1 MKTLLIVSHPELID
15 SSSQQYFLHSIKHW
29 NQVTIHHLEGIYP
42 DGKIDVVR
50 EQDLLKK
57 HDRILF
63 QFPFY
68 WYSSPPLLKHWQD
81 VVLEEGFAH
90 GSRRALAGKEFG
102 LILMIGLPER
112 EYQAGG
118 SELFTISEL
127 TKPFQAMAHKLGMVY
142 LRALP
147 IFQFAYMEEE
157 EKMDK
162 LIQYWQMLTME
173 NDHSLAT
180 REKWLIQQLKSIE
193 SSENGISFAIDQIQ
207 ENREQIEGLK
217 MVLDDMKA

>member
-15 SSSQQYFLHSIKHW
+15 SSSQQYFLHSIRQWK
-29 NQVTIHHLEGIYP
+29 QVTVHHLEGIYP
-42 DGKIDVVR
+42 EGKIDVAK

-90 GSRRALAGKEFG
+90 GSKRALAGKEFG
-102 LILMIGLPER
+102 LILMIGLPEK

-127 TKPFQAMAHKLGMVY
+127 TKPYQAMAHKLGMIF
-142 LRALP
+142 LKTLS
-147 IFQFAYMEEE
+147 IFQFSYMEEE

-162 LIQYWQMLTME
+162 LIEYWQMLTMK
-173 NDHSLAT
+173 NNQSLAT
-180 REKWLIQQLKSIE
+180 REKWLINQLKILE
-193 SSENGISFAIDQIQ
+193 TSENGISFAIDQIQ
-207 ENREQIEGLK
+207 ENREKIDALK
-217 MVLDDMKA
+217 IVLDDMEA